1 MKTYQSTTE
10 NIWEKLNKVELTENE
25 IALLDSE
32 KEEDKVARKELSEV
46 IKQKRKTTLIES
58 ESQKYIEIYNS
69 HKPTLTE
76 KDNYVLL
83 AINVIEAGDIIS
95 GILNCRINGEHK
107 QIRF

>member
-32 KEEDKVARKELSEV
+32 KEEDKVSRKELNEV
-46 IKQKRKTTLIES
+46 IKQKIKTTLTES

-76 KDNYVLL
+76 KDNYV
-83 AINVIEAGDIIS
+83 
-95 GILNCRINGEHK
+95 
-107 QIRF
+107 